1 LIDFYQ
7 ELPPFTDFVTSL
19 VNELNKLQLKDKKP
33 LWRIHD
39 LTKVDGI
46 SSEIKFINENVFD
59 LSSEGLKFYGD
70 LKFN

>member
-1 LIDFYQ
+1 L
-7 ELPPFTDFVTSL
+7 E
-19 VNELNKLQLKDKKP
+19 DKKP
-33 LWRIHD
+33 FWRIHD
-39 LTKVDGI
+39 LNKVDGI